1 MNTFGHL
8 FRVTTW
14 GESHGKAIGATIDGC
29 PPNIHIDEKFIQ
41 NFLDQRKPGQSKF
54 TTQRKEDDKMEIL
67 SGVFEGKTTGS
78 PLQIIILN
86 KDHKSKDYSE
96 IANSF
101 RPGHADITY
110 YQKYG
115 NRDYRGGGRS
125 SARETAARVAAG
137 GVARLCIKKLIPN
150 LKIFGHLIQI
160 GPKHIDRSNLDF
172 SERHKNSFF
181 SADKTIV
188 EEWSKYLE
196 SIRKSGDSVGA
207 VIEIVAKG
215 VPAGLGAPIYGKLD
229 SDLAM
234 AMMSI
239 NAVKGFEI
247 GAGMKSAELT
257 GSENADEIFL
267 DKGRPKYTSNNSG
280 GVLGGISTGQDLI
293 IRFAVKPTS
302 SILRSKKTI
311 SKDGKKVDLITKG
324 RHDPCVGIR
333 AVPVGEA
340 MMACTI
346 LDHFLLHRG
355 SIGNNQ
361 GEFISE

>member
-29 PPNIHIDEKFIQ
+29 PPNIEINTSDIQ
-41 NFLDQRKPGQSKF
+41 KFLDKRKPGQNRF
-54 TTQRKEDDKMEIL
+54 TTQRKEDDELEIY

-78 PLQIIILN
+78 PIQLIIFN
-86 KDHKSKDYSE
+86 KDQKSKDYKD
-96 IANSF
+96 IAETF

-137 GVARLCIKKLIPN
+137 GIAKLC
-150 LKIFGHLIQI
+150 LKSMVPELQIYGHLVQI
-160 GPKHIDRSNLDF
+160 GTKSINRSNIDF
-172 SERHKNSFF
+172 SEVPRNPFF
-181 SADKTIV
+181 SADKKIV
-188 EEWSKYLE
+188 DDWSAYLDR
-196 SIRKSGDSVGA
+196 IRKSGNSVGA
-207 VIEIVAKG
+207 IIEIIAKG
-215 VPAGLGAPIYGKLD
+215 VPPGLGAPIYGKLD
-229 SDLAM
+229 SDLAK

-239 NAVKGFEI
+239 NAVKGVEI

-257 GSENADEIFL
+257 GDENADEIFYENNQ
-267 DKGRPKYTSNNSG
+267 PKYKSNNSG

-293 IRFAVKPTS
+293 VRFAVKPTS
-302 SILRSKKTI
+302 SILTPKQTI
-311 SKDGKKVDLITKG
+311 SKDGTKREIITKG

-333 AVPVGEA
+333 AVPIGEA
-340 MMACTI
+340 MMACII
-346 LDHFLLHRG
+346 LDHFMLHRG

-361 GEFISE
+361 GDFR